1 MQTKSKHTPEIDEE
15 GRDVTGINDE
25 INFPLGP
32 GALPEILRQRDA
44 LADALHVLTDD
55 MEGRANQEQ
64 AEGGNHFIHPILV
77 DDYIMARA
85 ALAKA
90 GR

>member
-1 MQTKSKHTPEIDEE
+1 MQNYQELDEE

-32 GALPEILRQRDA
+32 GALPEILAQRDA
-44 LADALHVLTDD
+44 LAEVLADALNDGDSEILGEEWLT
-55 MEGRANQEQ
+55 A
-64 AEGGNHFIHPILV
+64 AE
-77 DDYIMARA
+77 A
-85 ALAKA
+85 ALKAA